1 MNGFDGI
8 TLIERIALMKNSF
21 DEIEKSKLLER
32 YLRFLVKMKRI
43 VHHK

>member
-8 TLIERIALMKNSF
+8 TLIERNSF